1 MDIKAYKEAT
11 DMKSKTEIRK
21 EFRQK
26 RRRLTANDV
35 SSLSE
40 KIAERLIASEDFKR
54 AKTVMLYKS
63 VDNEVS
69 LEGVL
74 DSPLAENKIFAFP
87 VCVSKTE
94 IKAYIPKEWR
104 KGAFGIIEPD
114 PSVSIEVPPEDI
126 DLIILPGV
134 AFCED
139 GRRLGMGG
147 GYYDRFLPKCKNAR
161 TVMIAFECQKAD
173 ELPCD
178 GFDKKVDMV
187 LTEKAVY

>member
-1 MDIKAYKEAT
+1 MDIKAIKEAT

-21 EFRQK
+21 EYRQR

-104 KGAFGIIEPD
+104 KGAFAIFEPD
-114 PSVSIEVPPEDI
+114 PSVS
-126 DLIILPGV
+126 
-134 AFCED
+134 F
-139 GRRLGMGG
+139 
-147 GYYDRFLPKCKNAR
+147 
-161 TVMIAFECQKAD
+161 
-173 ELPCD
+173 
-178 GFDKKVDMV
+178 
-187 LTEKAVY
+187 